1 MTLEGN
7 ARALLGHTGDHR
19 AWGIGGLM
27 RVESGADG
35 QGLAV
40 TVAPS
45 YGGDF
50 VGGYGGDGSQALWNG
65 LRAGR
70 TPADLHARLNA
81 EVGYGMPAMGFGD
94 AGLFSGGML
103 TPYSALRV
111 GDASR
116 DYRLGVRWSTGP
128 RIALDLSA
136 RHINAA
142 TTNNAVTI
150 EGRLRF

>member
-1 MTLEGN
+1 

-45 YGGDF
+45 YGDATA
-50 VGGYGGDGSQALWNG
+50 DPQALWDG

-70 TPADLHARLNA
+70 TPADLHARLDA
-81 EVGYGMPAMGFGD
+81 EVGYGLPAAELVRALGFGD
-94 AGLFSGGML
+94 SAGGFGDGML

-111 GDASR
+111 GESNR

-128 RIALDLSA
+128 RVALDLSA
-136 RHINAA
+136 RHIDA
-142 TTNNAVTI
+142 TDNAVTL
-150 EGRLRF
+150 EGKLRF